1 MISFREIRRYLLSK
15 PEAKEDFPFGLS
27 VTVMKI
33 QSKMFATL
41 AENGAVVSMNLKC
54 DPHEARILRDI
65 FPAVTPGYHMNKRH
79 WNTVILDSSIPK
91 GEIAR
96 MIDNSYS
103 LVVQGLRKAD
113 RHALEVR
120 HGRPAL
126 HPNIET

>member
-1 MISFREIRRYLLSK
+1 MSFREIRRYLLSK